1 MIKYGV
7 IGSNLDHSLAPEI
20 HNMFFNIYSLD
31 GAFEKVKVSLEDFN
45 NKDIHDILIGFK
57 GANVS
62 SPYKVRIISTLDSVS
77 DEVRAIGSVNTINN
91 INGKLIGYNTDAEG
105 FKELLSR
112 NGIKPRGKIFVV
124 MGSGGTAKSVCYYL
138 KDKAK
143 DIYVVARKKDKDTIE
158 GAKVIDYDELPFIRG
173 DVLINT
179 TPVGMYPDIDK
190 SIVDKTVIENFEY
203 IIDLVYNPIFTK
215 FLQIGVKCGKKC
227 IPGLYMLV
235 SQGITSQGYWQG
247 IKLDSM
253 IPRLYKEICIVEQNK
268 AHGNVYI
275 TGMMGCGKTE
285 LGKSLSKAT
294 GREFID
300 LDEYVEK
307 ISKKKIQDLL
317 SEGEDVFRHWETK
330 AIQKLAFMKDK
341 IVALGGG
348 AVLNEYNVLTMKLSG
363 MIILRDRSLDRI
375 LSTIDLSLH
384 PTIKGKE
391 DLIQMYNE
399 RYPIYL
405 RICDWA
411 VPYGELDLDT
421 KKIVE
426 VLNEKDNGH

>member
-7 IGSNLDHSLAPEI
+7 IGNNLEHSLAPEV

-31 GAFEKVKVSLEDFN
+31 GDFEKVNVSLNDFN
-45 NKDIHDILIGFK
+45 NIDIHDLLIGFK

-62 SPYKVRIISTLDSVS
+62 SPYKVRVISLLDQVS

-112 NGIKPRGKIFVV
+112 NGIKPRNKVFVI
-124 MGSGGTAKSVCYYL
+124 MGSGGTARSVVYYL

-143 DIYVVARKKDKDTIE
+143 DIYVVARNTDKDTIE
-158 GAKVIDYDELPFIRG
+158 GAKVIDYDQLPFLRG

-179 TPVGMYPDIDK
+179 TPVGMYPNVDKCIVDK
-190 SIVDKTVIENFEY
+190 SIVENYEY

-215 FLQIGVKCGKKC
+215 LMQIGVKMGKKC

-247 IKLDSM
+247 IKMDSM
-253 IPRLYKEICIVEQNK
+253 ISRVYKEISIIEQKK

-285 LGKSLSKAT
+285 LGKSLSKALN
-294 GREFID
+294 REFID
-300 LDEYVEK
+300 LDEYIEK
-307 ISKKKIQDLL
+307 ISKKKL
-317 SEGEDVFRHWETK
+317 SELLADGQEVFREWETK
-330 AIQKLAFMKDK
+330 AIQKIAFMKDK

-363 MIILRDRSLDRI
+363 ILILRDRSLDRI
-375 LSTIDLSLH
+375 LSSIDLDAH
-384 PTIKGKE
+384 PSIKGKE

-426 VLNEKDNGH
+426 VLK

>member
-7 IGSNLDHSLAPEI
+7 IGNNLEHSLAPEV

-31 GAFEKVKVSLEDFN
+31 GDFEKVNVSVEEFN
-45 NKDIHDILIGFK
+45 NVDIHDLLIGFK

-62 SPYKVRIISTLDSVS
+62 SPYKVRIISLLDQVS

-112 NGIKPRGKIFVV
+112 NGIKPRNKVFVI
-124 MGSGGTAKSVCYYL
+124 MGSGGTARSVVYYL

-143 DIYVVARKKDKDTIE
+143 EIYVVARDTDKDTIE
-158 GAKVIDYDELPFIRG
+158 GAKVIDYDQLPFLRG

-179 TPVGMYPDIDK
+179 TPVGMYPDVDKCIVDK
-190 SIVDKTVIENFEY
+190 SIVENYEY

-215 FLQIGVKCGKKC
+215 LMQIGVKMGKKC

-247 IKLDSM
+247 IKMDSM
-253 IPRLYKEICIVEQNK
+253 ISRVYKEISIIEQKK

-285 LGKSLSKAT
+285 LGKSLSKALN
-294 GREFID
+294 REFID
-300 LDEYVEK
+300 LDEYIEK
-307 ISKKKIQDLL
+307 ISKKKL
-317 SEGEDVFRHWETK
+317 SELLAEGQEVFREWETK
-330 AIQKLAFMKDK
+330 AIQKIAFMKDK

-363 MIILRDRSLDRI
+363 ILILRDRSLDRI
-375 LSTIDLSLH
+375 LSSIDLDAH
-384 PTIKGKE
+384 PSIKGKE

-426 VLNEKDNGH
+426 VLKWKR

>member
-7 IGSNLDHSLAPEI
+7 IGNNLEHSLAPEV

-31 GAFEKVKVSLEDFN
+31 GDFEKVNVSVEEFN
-45 NKDIHDILIGFK
+45 NVDIHDLLIGFK

-62 SPYKVRIISTLDSVS
+62 SPYKVRIISLLDQVS

-112 NGIKPRGKIFVV
+112 NGIKPRNKVFVI
-124 MGSGGTAKSVCYYL
+124 MGSGGTARSVVYYL

-143 DIYVVARKKDKDTIE
+143 EIYVVARNIDKDTIE
-158 GAKVIDYDELPFIRG
+158 GAKVIDYDQLPFLRG

-179 TPVGMYPDIDK
+179 TPVGMYPNVDKCIVDK
-190 SIVDKTVIENFEY
+190 SIVENYEY

-215 FLQIGVKCGKKC
+215 LMQIGVKMGKKC

-247 IKLDSM
+247 IKMDSM
-253 IPRLYKEICIVEQNK
+253 ISRVYKEISIIEQKK

-285 LGKSLSKAT
+285 LGKSLSKALN
-294 GREFID
+294 REFID
-300 LDEYVEK
+300 LDEYIEK
-307 ISKKKIQDLL
+307 ISKKKL
-317 SEGEDVFRHWETK
+317 SELLAEGQEVFREWETK
-330 AIQKLAFMKDK
+330 AIQKIAFMKDK

-363 MIILRDRSLDRI
+363 ILILRDRSLDRI
-375 LSTIDLSLH
+375 LSSIDLDAH
-384 PTIKGKE
+384 PSIKGKE

-426 VLNEKDNGH
+426 VLK

>member
-7 IGSNLDHSLAPEI
+7 IGSNLEHSLAPEV

-31 GAFEKVKVSLEDFN
+31 GQFEKVNVSVDEFN
-45 NKDIHDILIGFK
+45 QSDIHDLLIGFK

-62 SPYKVRIISTLDSVS
+62 SPFKVRIISTLDEVS

-105 FKELLSR
+105 FKELLAR
-112 NGIKPRGKIFVV
+112 NNIKPRGKVFVV

-143 DIYVVARKKDKDTIE
+143 EIYVVARKKDNQVID
-158 GAKVIDYDELPFIRG
+158 GAKVVDYDELPFLRG

-179 TPVGMYPDIDK
+179 TPVGMYPDVDKCLIDK
-190 SIVDKTVIENFEY
+190 SIMENYEY
-203 IIDLVYNPIFTK
+203 LIDLVYNPVFTK
-215 FLQIGVKCGKKC
+215 LLQEGVKLGKKC
-227 IPGLYMLV
+227 ISGLYMLV
-235 SQGITSQGYWQG
+235 SQGVTSQGYWQG
-247 IKLDSM
+247 IKMDYM
-253 IPRLYKEICIVEQNK
+253 ISRLYREVCIEEQKK

-285 LGKSLSKAT
+285 LGKSLAKAT

-300 LDEYVEK
+300 LDKYIEK
-307 ISKKKIQDLL
+307 ISKKKLQALL
-317 SEGEDVFRHWETK
+317 SEGEEVFRKWETQ
-330 AIQKLAFMKDK
+330 AIQKIAFMKDK
-341 IVALGGG
+341 IVALGSG
-348 AVLNEYNVLTMKLSG
+348 AILNEYNVFTMKLSG
-363 MIILRDRSLDRI
+363 IIVLRDRSLDRI
-375 LSTIDLSLH
+375 LSTIDLKLH
-384 PTIKGKE
+384 PTLGSKE
-391 DLIQMYNE
+391 ELIHMYNE
-399 RYPIYL
+399 RYPIYVK
-405 RICDWA
+405 ICDYS

-426 VLNEKDNGH
+426 VLK

>member
-7 IGSNLDHSLAPEI
+7 IGNNLEHSLAPEV

-31 GAFEKVKVSLEDFN
+31 GDFEKVNVSLEDFN
-45 NKDIHDILIGFK
+45 KTDIHDLLIGFK

-62 SPYKVRIISTLDSVS
+62 SPYKVRVISLLDQVS
-77 DEVRAIGSVNTINN
+77 DEVKAIGSVNTINN

-112 NGIKPRGKIFVV
+112 NGIKPRNKVFVIL
-124 MGSGGTAKSVCYYL
+124 GSGGTARSVVYFL

-143 DIYVVARKKDKDTIE
+143 EIFVVARNTEKDVID
-158 GAKVIDYDELPFIRG
+158 GAKVIDYDELPFLRG

-179 TPVGMYPDIDK
+179 TPVGMYPNVDKCIVDK
-190 SIVDKTVIENFEY
+190 SIVENYEY
-203 IIDLVYNPIFTK
+203 VIDLVYNPIFTK
-215 FLQIGVKCGKKC
+215 LMQIGVKMGKKC

-247 IKLDSM
+247 IKMDSM
-253 IPRLYKEICIVEQNK
+253 ISRVYKEITIIEQKK

-285 LGKSLSKAT
+285 LGKSLSKALN
-294 GREFID
+294 REFID
-300 LDEYVEK
+300 LDEYIEK
-307 ISKKKIQDLL
+307 LSKKKL
-317 SEGEDVFRHWETK
+317 SELLAEGQDVFRDWETK
-330 AIQKLAFMKDK
+330 AIQKIAFMKDK

-363 MIILRDRSLDRI
+363 ILILRDRSLDRI
-375 LSTIDLSLH
+375 LSSIDISAH
-384 PTIKGKE
+384 PSIKGKE

-426 VLNEKDNGH
+426 VLK

>member
-7 IGSNLDHSLAPEI
+7 IGNNLEHSLAPEV

-31 GAFEKVKVSLEDFN
+31 GDFEKVNVSLEDFN
-45 NKDIHDILIGFK
+45 NIDIHDLLIGFK

-62 SPYKVRIISTLDSVS
+62 SPYKVRVISLLDQVS

-112 NGIKPRGKIFVV
+112 NGIKPRNKVFVI
-124 MGSGGTAKSVCYYL
+124 MGSGGTARSVVYYL

-143 DIYVVARKKDKDTIE
+143 DIYIVARNTDKDTIE
-158 GAKVIDYDELPFIRG
+158 GAKVVDYDQLPFLRG

-179 TPVGMYPDIDK
+179 TPVGMYPNVEK
-190 SIVDKTVIENFEY
+190 CIVDKTVVENYEY

-215 FLQIGVKCGKKC
+215 LMQIGVKSGKKC

-247 IKLDSM
+247 IKMDSM
-253 IPRLYKEICIVEQNK
+253 ISRVYKEISIIEQKK

-285 LGKSLSKAT
+285 LGKSLSQAL

-300 LDEYVEK
+300 LDQYIEK
-307 ISKKKIQDLL
+307 ISKKRL
-317 SEGEDVFRHWETK
+317 SELLAEGQEVFREWETK
-330 AIQKLAFMKDK
+330 AIQKIAFMKDK

-363 MIILRDRSLDRI
+363 ILILRDRSLDRI
-375 LSTIDLSLH
+375 LSSIDLAAH
-384 PTIKGKE
+384 PSIKGKE

-426 VLNEKDNGH
+426 VLKWKR

>member
-7 IGSNLDHSLAPEI
+7 IGNNLEHSLAPEV

-31 GAFEKVKVSLEDFN
+31 GDFEKVNVSLEDFN
-45 NKDIHDILIGFK
+45 KTDIHDLLIGFK

-62 SPYKVRIISTLDSVS
+62 SPYKVRVISLLDQVS
-77 DEVRAIGSVNTINN
+77 DEVKAIGSVNTINN

-112 NGIKPRGKIFVV
+112 NGIKPRNKVFVIL
-124 MGSGGTAKSVCYYL
+124 GSGGTARSVVYFL

-143 DIYVVARKKDKDTIE
+143 EIFVVARNTEKDVID
-158 GAKVIDYDELPFIRG
+158 GAKVIDYDELPFLRG

-179 TPVGMYPDIDK
+179 TPVGMYPNVDKCIVDK
-190 SIVDKTVIENFEY
+190 SIVENYEY
-203 IIDLVYNPIFTK
+203 VIDLVYNPIFTK
-215 FLQIGVKCGKKC
+215 LMQIGVKMGKKC

-247 IKLDSM
+247 IKMDSM
-253 IPRLYKEICIVEQNK
+253 ISRVYKEITIIEQKK

-285 LGKSLSKAT
+285 LGKSLSKALN
-294 GREFID
+294 REFID
-300 LDEYVEK
+300 LDEYIEK
-307 ISKKKIQDLL
+307 LSKKKL
-317 SEGEDVFRHWETK
+317 SELLAEGQDVFRDWETK
-330 AIQKLAFMKDK
+330 DIQKIAFMKDK

-363 MIILRDRSLDRI
+363 ILILRDRSLDRI
-375 LSTIDLSLH
+375 LSSIDISAH
-384 PTIKGKE
+384 PSIKGKE

-426 VLNEKDNGH
+426 VLK